1 MKKRRRKAQKS
12 EILNLQS
19 VIPYLA
25 GKKASTIT
33 VIRKAKEYIQ
43 NLERKAQ
50 NNILQPLTPVS
61 PLPPLSAGSLPGPGY
76 PSGSVLPPLR
86 EYLE

>member
-1 MKKRRRKAQKS
+1 MEKRRRKAQKS

-33 VIRKAKEYIQ
+33 VIRKAKEYIE
-43 NLERKAQ
+43 NLERKVQ
-50 NNILQPLTPVS
+50 SNILQPLTPVS
-61 PLPPLSAGSLPGPGY
+61 PMQPRSFGSLPRVGY
-76 PSGSVLPPLR
+76 PSSLSLPPLR